1 MIVTV
6 DARQAEALIAAG
18 DLDVLDVR
26 EANEWADGYIPGA
39 RHVPLAALRA
49 DPRGVVRGPRAL
61 FLCARGGRSETAA
74 KAAQAAGVG
83 EVYSLDGG
91 IFAWMAAGLPIARP
105 QPVESSAA
113 SASPGPAPA
122 PAPEA
127 VEPALDAVIG
137 ANLRALRTERGLSLD
152 QLAKVTGLSRTTLGQ
167 IELGR
172 AAPSVGVIWK
182 IARAFD
188 VPFATLLATEAR
200 VATTVLRAATARRL
214 VSPDG
219 RFSSRALY
227 TPGAD
232 DGVEFYELYLAPHSR
247 EDAAP
252 HPAGTREH
260 LVVVSGAL
268 DLEVGDERHPLRK
281 GDAARFAAD
290 VPHAYVNPGAEPCW
304 MHLVMTYAR
313 RG

>member
-1 MIVTV
+1 M
-6 DARQAEALIAAG
+6 
-18 DLDVLDVR
+18 
-26 EANEWADGYIPGA
+26 
-39 RHVPLAALRA
+39 
-49 DPRGVVRGPRAL
+49 
-61 FLCARGGRSETAA
+61 
-74 KAAQAAGVG
+74 
-83 EVYSLDGG
+83 
-91 IFAWMAAGLPIARP
+91 
-105 QPVESSAA
+105 
-113 SASPGPAPA
+113 
-122 PAPEA
+122 
-127 VEPALDAVIG
+127 IG

-152 QLAKVTGLSRTTLGQ
+152 ALAKLTGLSRTTLGQ

-188 VPFATLLATEAR
+188 VPFATLIATEAR

-232 DGVEFYELYLAPHSR
+232 DGAEFYELYLAPHSR

-252 HPAGTREH
+252 HAVGTREH

-268 DLEVGDERHPLRK
+268 DLEVGEERHELRK